1 MTVDFL
7 IRNWALV
14 VASILATGILV
25 FVLVRLYRESDRGQ
39 LGNRVRALQGC
50 NKAVARAQRVLDK
63 AAERLEELR
72 KSAPT
77 VKPRHVE
84 EAGEAMEDARSLLN
98 IANDQV
104 LIAEK
109 DVRQLIVDEYPPN
122 QQEALRRK
130 YLNAD
135 PGRPVADLT

>member
-1 MTVDFL
+1 VTVDFL

-39 LGNRVRALQGC
+39 LGNLVRELQGRY
-50 NKAVARAQRVLDK
+50 KAVARAQKGLDK
-63 AAERLEELR
+63 ASERLDGLR
-72 KSAPT
+72 ENAPT

-84 EAGEAMEDARSLLN
+84 EAGESVEDALLLLN
-98 IANDQV
+98 NANDQV

-109 DVRQLIVDEYPPN
+109 DVRQLILDEYPPDR
-122 QQEALRRK
+122 QEALRQK
-130 YLNAD
+130 YLNRD
-135 PGRPVADLT
+135 PGSPVADLT

>member
-1 MTVDFL
+1 VTVDIL

-25 FVLVRLYRESDRGQ
+25 FVLVRLYRDSDRGQ
-39 LGNRVRALQGC
+39 LGNLVRELQGRY
-50 NKAVARAQRVLDK
+50 KAVARAQRGLDK
-63 AAERLEELR
+63 ASERLDELR
-72 KSAPT
+72 ESAPT

-84 EAGEAMEDARSLLN
+84 EAGEAMEDARLLLN
-98 IANDQV
+98 NANDQV

-122 QQEALRRK
+122 EQEVLRRK
-130 YLNAD
+130 HLNAD
-135 PGRPVADLT
+135 PGSPIADLT

>member
-1 MTVDFL
+1 MSVEFL

-14 VASILATGILV
+14 VASILATGILM

-50 NKAVARAQRVLDK
+50 YKNVARAQKRLDK
-63 AAERLEELR
+63 VSERLDELR
-72 KSAPT
+72 KKAST

-84 EAGEAMEDARSLLN
+84 EAGEAMEDARMLLN
-98 IANDQV
+98 NANDQV

-109 DVRQLIVDEYPPN
+109 DVRQLILDEYPPN
-122 QQEALRRK
+122 RQNALRQK
-130 YLNAD
+130 YLAAD
-135 PGRPVADLT
+135 PGDPVSDLT

>member
-1 MTVDFL
+1 VALQFL

-14 VASILATGILV
+14 AAGILATGILV

-50 NKAVARAQRVLDK
+50 YKEVARAQKGLDK
-63 AAERLEELR
+63 VSERLDELR
-72 KSAPT
+72 KKAST

-84 EAGEAMEDARSLLN
+84 EAGEAIEDARMLLN
-98 IANDQV
+98 NANDQV

-109 DVRQLIVDEYPPN
+109 NVRELILDEYPPN
-122 QQEALRRK
+122 RHEALRQK
-130 YLNAD
+130 YLNRDA
-135 PGRPVADLT
+135 GTPVTGLT

>member
-39 LGNRVRALQGC
+39 LGNLVRELQGRY
-50 NKAVARAQRVLDK
+50 KAVARAQKGLDK
-63 AAERLEELR
+63 ASERLDGLR
-72 KSAPT
+72 ENAPT

-84 EAGEAMEDARSLLN
+84 EAGESVEDALLLLN
-98 IANDQV
+98 NANDQV

-109 DVRQLIVDEYPPN
+109 DVRQLILDEYPPDR
-122 QQEALRRK
+122 QEALRQK
-130 YLNAD
+130 YLNRD
-135 PGRPVADLT
+135 PGSPVADLT

>member
-1 MTVDFL
+1 VTVDL
-7 IRNWALV
+7 IIRNWALV
-14 VASILATGILV
+14 VAGILGSGILL

-39 LGNRVRALQGC
+39 LGNRVRALQAC
-50 NKAVARAQRVLDK
+50 HKEVARAQKGLDK
-63 AAERLEELR
+63 ASERLDELR
-72 KSAPT
+72 RKAST

-84 EAGEAMEDARSLLN
+84 EAGEAIEDARMLLN
-98 IANDQV
+98 NANDQV

-109 DVRQLIVDEYPPN
+109 DVRQLILDEYPPN
-122 QQEALRRK
+122 QQDALRRK